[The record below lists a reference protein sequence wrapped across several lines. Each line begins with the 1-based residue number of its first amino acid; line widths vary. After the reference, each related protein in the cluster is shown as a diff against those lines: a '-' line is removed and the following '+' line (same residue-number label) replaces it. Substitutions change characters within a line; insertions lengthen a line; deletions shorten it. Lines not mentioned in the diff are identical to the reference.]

1 MRAGGFAK
9 MARNYEKRFSGL
21 NRFLEA
27 KEKGEYFL
35 IVSLQFSTV
44 QFLPQKLERWKT
56 KGHPWYVIMTSL
68 IITCSKLCL
77 FSIV

>member
-1 MRAGGFAK
+1 MK

-35 IVSLQFSTV
+35 NYFAAVCHRSIPPT
-44 QFLPQKLERWKT
+44 EAGKT
-56 KGHPWYVIMTSL
+56 ENKRPPLVCNYDVIE
-68 IITCSKLCL
+68 ITCSKLCL
-77 FSIV
+77 YSIV